1 MPSGSLVTLVSIRLC
16 SVSAICLYPLTA
28 ESSCE
33 VTELQ
38 LHLRCSCKRKLLFL
52 TMVLNI
58 HCWFVLKE
66 HYQNLKLWV
75 MSASF
80 MFLNFVCVFRHRPPP
95 PPLMLS
101 FGLSLWT
108 SSFFCLILWPFALF
122 AEARVK
128 WSWVRLLTHLLS
140 TTTSTAASLTCIIEH
155 AAEQP
160 KGKTPGK
167 SHSCCS
173 GQIIFKLGFWDRKG
187 QKK

>member
-95 PPLMLS
+95 PPSAHVVFWLKFVNIFFLLPDTLTFCSVCWSQSEVVLS
-101 FGLSLWT
+101 KALNSPALHHHQHCCLPHLHYWT
-108 SSFFCLILWPFALF
+108 CC
-122 AEARVK
+122 R
-128 WSWVRLLTHLLS
+128 
-140 TTTSTAASLTCIIEH
+140 TAKRQDT
-155 AAEQP
+155 
-160 KGKTPGK
+160 
-167 SHSCCS
+167 
-173 GQIIFKLGFWDRKG
+173 R
-187 QKK
+187 